1 MQGRSWIVATN
12 CIATG
17 AHVAKRR
24 HDMTGVIIIERL
36 LDICD
41 ETVFPLLAAYAVWL
55 LRTWLM
61 PKP

>member
-1 MQGRSWIVATN
+1 
-12 CIATG
+12 
-17 AHVAKRR
+17 
-24 HDMTGVIIIERL
+24 MTGIVIIERL

-41 ETVFPLLAAYAVWL
+41 ETVFPLLAAYALYL